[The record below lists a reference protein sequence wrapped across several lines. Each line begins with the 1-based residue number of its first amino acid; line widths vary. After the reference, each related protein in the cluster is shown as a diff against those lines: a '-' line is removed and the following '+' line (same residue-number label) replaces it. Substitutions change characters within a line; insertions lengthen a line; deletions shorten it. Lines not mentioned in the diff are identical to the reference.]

1 MLRIILSMVKSLEK
15 IAKQKKIKYFL
26 VTFVDLFGVQR
37 AKLVPSR
44 AIGEMQKTGAGFGG
58 FATHLDLSFSEP
70 DMFALPDPDSL
81 IQLPWQPDVGW
92 LASDLVMNNKLMDQC
107 PRVILKNQ
115 IENLDKLDLKMK
127 TGVECEFFILN
138 EDGTEVAD
146 NRDDALKPCYDV
158 AALMRRFDVLSEICD
173 SMIKLG
179 WKPYQN
185 DHEDANGQFE
195 MNWDFTDCL
204 TTADRHVFFKFMV
217 KSIAEKHGLRA
228 TFMPKPF
235 TELTGNGCHAH
246 VSVWDKKKKKNL
258 FHDSSDQMGLSKMG
272 YQFIGGII
280 KSVDSFAAWLNPC
293 LNSYERLN
301 AKTTNSGSTYSPTAV
316 TYSGNNRT
324 HMIRIPDEGRF
335 EFRAADGAVNP
346 YLLQSGIIAMG
357 LDGMK
362 NKRSPGKRLDINMYT
377 QGHKLK
383 RVKKLP
389 NSLEQAI
396 KKFSND
402 TIVKKSIGAKV
413 VSKYVKLKKR
423 ELKEFSQVGEAN
435 KAGWTRKN
443 IIDC

>member
-1 MLRIILSMVKSLEK
+1 MNINL
-15 IAKQKKIKYFL
+15 AKVASQKKIKYFL
-26 VTFVDLFGVQR
+26 ITFVDLFGVQR
-37 AKLVPSR
+37 AKLVPAR
-44 AIGEMQKTGAGFGG
+44 AISEMQKTGAGFGG

-70 DMFALPDPDSL
+70 DMFAVPDPQSL
-81 IQLPWQPDVGW
+81 IQLPWQPDVAW
-92 LASDLVMNNKLMDQC
+92 LASDLVMNNELMGQC

-115 IENLDKLDLKMK
+115 INSLETLNMKMM

-235 TELTGNGCHAH
+235 SQLTGNGCHAH

-258 FHDSSDQMGLSKMG
+258 FHDTSDQLGLSKMG
-272 YQFIGGII
+272 YQFIGGIM

-413 VSKYVKLKKR
+413 VSKYVKLKNR
-423 ELKEFSQVGEAN
+423 ELKEFSQVHEAN
-435 KAGWTRKN
+435 KESWIRKN

>member
-1 MLRIILSMVKSLEK
+1 MLSIILFMVKSLEK

-26 VTFVDLFGVQR
+26 VTFVDFFGVQR
-37 AKLVPSR
+37 AKLVPTR

-92 LASDLVMNNKLMDQC
+92 LASDLIMNNEFMDQC

-115 IENLDKLDLKMK
+115 INNLDNLNLQMM

-195 MNWDFTDCL
+195 MNWDYTDCL

-235 TELTGNGCHAH
+235 TQLTGNGCHAH

-258 FHDSSDQMGLSKMG
+258 FQDSSDQLGLSKMG
-272 YQFIGGII
+272 YQFIGGIM

-357 LDGMK
+357 LDGIK

-377 QGHKLK
+377 QGNKLK

-402 TIVKKSIGAKV
+402 TIVKKSIGARV

-423 ELKEFSQVGEAN
+423 ELKEFSQIGEAN
-435 KAGWTRKN
+435 KASWMRKN

>member
-37 AKLVPSR
+37 AKLVPTR

-92 LASDLVMNNKLMDQC
+92 LASDLVMNNQFMDQC

-115 IENLDKLDLKMK
+115 INNLDKLNLKMM

-179 WKPYQN
+179 WNPYQN

-195 MNWDFTDCL
+195 MNWDYTDCL

-235 TELTGNGCHAH
+235 AELTGNGCHAH

-258 FHDSSDQMGLSKMG
+258 FHDSSDQLGLSKIG

-383 RVKKLP
+383 RIKKLP
-389 NSLEQAI
+389 NSLEQAL
-396 KKFSND
+396 KKFNND
-402 TIVKKSIGAKV
+402 AVVKKSIGARV
-413 VSKYVKLKKR
+413 VSKYIKLKKR
-423 ELKEFSQVGEAN
+423 ELKEFSQVGEEN
-435 KAGWTRKN
+435 KANWIRKN

>member
-37 AKLVPSR
+37 AKLVPTP

-115 IENLDKLDLKMK
+115 INNLDKLNLKMM

-195 MNWDFTDCL
+195 MNWDYTDCL

-258 FHDSSDQMGLSKMG
+258 FQDSSDQLGLSKMG
-272 YQFIGGII
+272 YQFIGGIM

-357 LDGMK
+357 LDGVK

-435 KAGWTRKN
+435 KASWMRKN

>member
-26 VTFVDLFGVQR
+26 VTFIDLFGVQR
-37 AKLVPSR
+37 AKLVPTR

-70 DMFALPDPDSL
+70 DMFALPDPESL

-115 IENLDKLDLKMK
+115 IENLDKLNLKMM

-195 MNWDFTDCL
+195 MNWDYTDCL

-272 YQFIGGII
+272 YQFIGGIM

-383 RVKKLP
+383 RIKKLP
-389 NSLEQAI
+389 NSLEQAL
-396 KKFSND
+396 KKFNND
-402 TIVKKSIGAKV
+402 AVVKKSIGARV
-413 VSKYVKLKKR
+413 VSKYIKLKKR
-423 ELKEFSQVGEAN
+423 ELKEFSQVGEEN
-435 KAGWTRKN
+435 KANWIRKN

>member
-115 IENLDKLDLKMK
+115 IENLDKLNLKMM

-195 MNWDFTDCL
+195 MNWDYTDCL

-217 KSIAEKHGLRA
+217 KSIAEKYGLRA

-235 TELTGNGCHAH
+235 AELTGNGCHAH

-258 FHDSSDQMGLSKMG
+258 FHDSSDQLGLSKIG

-383 RVKKLP
+383 RIKKLP
-389 NSLEQAI
+389 NSLEQAL
-396 KKFSND
+396 KKFNND
-402 TIVKKSIGAKV
+402 AVVKKSIGARV
-413 VSKYVKLKKR
+413 VSKYIKLKKR
-423 ELKEFSQVGEAN
+423 ELKEFSQVGEEN
-435 KAGWTRKN
+435 KANWIRKN

>member
-1 MLRIILSMVKSLEK
+1 MLRIILSMVKNLEK

-37 AKLVPSR
+37 AKLVPTR

-70 DMFALPDPDSL
+70 DMFALPDPESL

-115 IENLDKLDLKMK
+115 IENLDKLDLTMK

-138 EDGTEVAD
+138 EDGSEVAD
-146 NRDDALKPCYDV
+146 TRDDALKPCYDV

-195 MNWDFTDCL
+195 MNWDYTDCL

-235 TELTGNGCHAH
+235 TQLTGNGCHAH
-246 VSVWDKKKKKNL
+246 VSIWDKKKKKNL
-258 FHDSSDQMGLSKMG
+258 FHDTSDKLGLSKMG
-272 YQFIGGII
+272 YQFIGGIM

-357 LDGMK
+357 LDGIK

-389 NSLEQAI
+389 KSLEHAI

-402 TIVKKSIGAKV
+402 AVVKKSIGAKV
-413 VSKYVKLKKR
+413 VSKYVKLKRR
-423 ELKEFSQVGEAN
+423 ELNEFSQVGEAN
-435 KAGWTRKN
+435 KISWVRKN

>member
-115 IENLDKLDLKMK
+115 IENLDKLNLKMM

-195 MNWDFTDCL
+195 MNWDYTDCL

-272 YQFIGGII
+272 YQFIGGIM

-402 TIVKKSIGAKV
+402 AIVKKSIGSKV

-435 KAGWTRKN
+435 KASWMRKN

>member
-1 MLRIILSMVKSLEK
+1 MLSIILFMVKSLEK

-37 AKLVPSR
+37 AKLVPTR

-92 LASDLVMNNKLMDQC
+92 LASDLIMNNEFMDQC

-115 IENLDKLDLKMK
+115 INNLDNLNLQMM

-195 MNWDFTDCL
+195 MNWDYTDCL

-235 TELTGNGCHAH
+235 TQLTGNGCHAH

-258 FHDSSDQMGLSKMG
+258 FQDSSDQLGLSKMG
-272 YQFIGGII
+272 YQFIGGIM

-357 LDGMK
+357 LDGIK

-377 QGHKLK
+377 QGNKLK

-402 TIVKKSIGAKV
+402 TIVKKSIGARV

-423 ELKEFSQVGEAN
+423 ELKEFSQIDEAN
-435 KAGWTRKN
+435 KASWMRKN

>member
-37 AKLVPSR
+37 AKLVPTR

-70 DMFALPDPDSL
+70 DMFALPDPESL

-115 IENLDKLDLKMK
+115 IENLDKLDLTMM

-138 EDGTEVAD
+138 EDGSEVAD
-146 NRDDALKPCYDV
+146 TRDDALKPCYDV

-195 MNWDFTDCL
+195 MNWDYTDCL

-235 TELTGNGCHAH
+235 TQLTGNGCHAH
-246 VSVWDKKKKKNL
+246 VSIWDKKKKKNL
-258 FHDSSDQMGLSKMG
+258 FHDTSDKLGLSKMG
-272 YQFIGGII
+272 YQFIGGIM

-357 LDGMK
+357 LDGIK

-389 NSLEQAI
+389 KSLEHAI

-402 TIVKKSIGAKV
+402 AVVKKSIGAKV
-413 VSKYVKLKKR
+413 VSKYVKLKRR
-423 ELKEFSQVGEAN
+423 ELNEFSQVGEAN
-435 KAGWTRKN
+435 KISWVRKN

>member
-1 MLRIILSMVKSLEK
+1 MLSIILFMVKSLEK

-37 AKLVPSR
+37 AKLVPTR

-92 LASDLVMNNKLMDQC
+92 LASDLIMNNEFMDQC

-115 IENLDKLDLKMK
+115 INNLDNLNLQMM

-195 MNWDFTDCL
+195 MNWDYTDCL

-235 TELTGNGCHAH
+235 TQLTGNGCHAH

-258 FHDSSDQMGLSKMG
+258 FQDSSDQLGLSKMG
-272 YQFIGGII
+272 YQFIGGIM

-357 LDGMK
+357 LDGIK

-377 QGHKLK
+377 QGNKLK

-402 TIVKKSIGAKV
+402 TIVKKSIGARV

-423 ELKEFSQVGEAN
+423 ELKEFSQIGEAD
-435 KAGWTRKN
+435 KASWMRKN

>member
-1 MLRIILSMVKSLEK
+1 MAKDLSKL
-15 IAKQKKIKYFL
+15 AKQKKIKYFL
-26 VTFVDLFGVQR
+26 ISFVDLFGVLR
-37 AKLVPSR
+37 SKLVPTQ
-44 AIGEMQKTGAGFGG
+44 AISEMQKNGAGFAG
-58 FATHLDLSFSEP
+58 FATWLDMTP
-70 DMFALPDPDSL
+70 ADTDMFAIPDSDSL
-81 IQLPWQPDVGW
+81 IQLPWNKEVGW
-92 LASDLVMNNKLMDQC
+92 LASDLWMNGKKVKAS
-107 PRVILKNQ
+107 PRVMLKDQ
-115 IENLDKLDLKMK
+115 ITKLSKMNLQMK
-127 TGVECEFFILN
+127 SGVECEYFLISQ
-138 EDGTEVAD
+138 DGSNIAD
-146 NRDDALKPCYDV
+146 SRDIQSKPCYDQS
-158 AALMRRFDVLSEICD
+158 ALMRRYELIKEICD
-173 SMIKLG
+173 SMIELG

-195 MNWDFTDCL
+195 MNWDYTDCL

-235 TELTGNGCHAH
+235 TQLTGNGCHAH

-258 FHDSSDQMGLSKMG
+258 FQDSSDQLGLSKMG

-389 NSLEQAI
+389 NSLEKAI

-423 ELKEFSQVGEAN
+423 ELKEFSQIREAN
-435 KAGWTRKN
+435 KASWMRKN

>member
-1 MLRIILSMVKSLEK
+1 MNINL
-15 IAKQKKIKYFL
+15 AKVASQKKIKYFL
-26 VTFVDLFGVQR
+26 ITFVDLFGVQR
-37 AKLVPSR
+37 AKLVPAR
-44 AIGEMQKTGAGFGG
+44 AISEMQKTGAGFGG

-70 DMFALPDPDSL
+70 DMFAVPDPQSL
-81 IQLPWQPDVGW
+81 IQLPWQPDVAW
-92 LASDLVMNNKLMDQC
+92 LASDLVMNNELIGQC

-115 IENLDKLDLKMK
+115 INSLEALDMKMM

-138 EDGTEVAD
+138 EEGTQVAD

-195 MNWDFTDCL
+195 MNWEYADCL

-235 TELTGNGCHAH
+235 TQLTGNGCHAH
-246 VSVWDKKKKKNL
+246 VSLWDMKKKKNL
-258 FHDSSDQMGLSKMG
+258 FHDSSDQLGLSKIG
-272 YQFIGGII
+272 YYFIGGII
-280 KSVDSFAAWLNPC
+280 KSADAFAAWFNPS

-301 AKTTNSGSTYSPTAV
+301 ATTTNSGSTYSPTAV

-357 LDGMK
+357 LDGIK
-362 NKRSPGKRLDINMYT
+362 NKRKPGKRLDINMYT
-377 QGHKLK
+377 QGHKL
-383 RVKKLP
+383 RRIKKLP
-389 NSLEQAI
+389 VNLDQAL
-396 KKFSND
+396 KKFSED
-402 TIVKKSIGAKV
+402 VIVKNSIGSKI

-423 ELKEFSQVGEAN
+423 ELKEFN
-435 KAGWTRKN
+435 KVRESNKKDWTRKN

>member
-1 MLRIILSMVKSLEK
+1 MLRIILNMVKSLEK

-37 AKLVPSR
+37 AKLVPTR

-92 LASDLVMNNKLMDQC
+92 LASDLVMNNQFMDQC

-115 IENLDKLDLKMK
+115 INNLDKLNLKMM

-179 WKPYQN
+179 WNPYQN

-195 MNWDFTDCL
+195 MNWDYTDCL

-235 TELTGNGCHAH
+235 TQLTGNGCHAH

-258 FHDSSDQMGLSKMG
+258 FHDTSDQLGLSKMG
-272 YQFIGGII
+272 YQFIGGIM
-280 KSVDSFAAWLNPC
+280 KSVDSFTAWLNPC

-357 LDGMK
+357 LDGIK
-362 NKRSPGKRLDINMYT
+362 NKRSPGKRLNINMYT

-389 NSLEQAI
+389 NNLEQAI

-402 TIVKKSIGAKV
+402 AVVKKSIGAKV
-413 VSKYVKLKKR
+413 VSKYVKLKKH
-423 ELKEFSQVGEAN
+423 ELKEFSQIREAN
-435 KAGWTRKN
+435 KASWMRKN

>member
-1 MLRIILSMVKSLEK
+1 MLSIILFMVKSLEK

-37 AKLVPSR
+37 AKLVPTR

-92 LASDLVMNNKLMDQC
+92 LASDLIMNNEFMDQC

-115 IENLDKLDLKMK
+115 INNLDNLNLQMM

-158 AALMRRFDVLSEICD
+158 TALMRRFDVLSEICD

-195 MNWDFTDCL
+195 MNWDYTDCL

-235 TELTGNGCHAH
+235 TQLTGNGCHAH

-258 FHDSSDQMGLSKMG
+258 FQDSSDQLGLSKMG
-272 YQFIGGII
+272 YQFIGGIM

-357 LDGMK
+357 LDGIK

-377 QGHKLK
+377 QGNKLK

-402 TIVKKSIGAKV
+402 TIVKKSIGARV

-423 ELKEFSQVGEAN
+423 ELKEFSQIGEAN
-435 KAGWTRKN
+435 KASWMRKN

>member
-15 IAKQKKIKYFL
+15 IAKQKKITYFL

-37 AKLVPSR
+37 AKLVPSQ

-115 IENLDKLDLKMK
+115 IENLDKLNLKMM

-195 MNWDFTDCL
+195 MNWDYTDCL

-258 FHDSSDQMGLSKMG
+258 FHDSSDQLGLSKMG
-272 YQFIGGII
+272 YQFIGGIM

-357 LDGMK
+357 LDGIK

-377 QGHKLK
+377 QGNKLK

-435 KAGWTRKN
+435 KASWMRKN

>member
-115 IENLDKLDLKMK
+115 IENLDKLNLKMM

-195 MNWDFTDCL
+195 MNWDYTDCL

-258 FHDSSDQMGLSKMG
+258 FQDSSDQLGLSKMG
-272 YQFIGGII
+272 YQFIGGIM

-402 TIVKKSIGAKV
+402 AIVKKSIGAKV

-423 ELKEFSQVGEAN
+423 ELKEFSQVGEEN
-435 KAGWTRKN
+435 KANWIRKN

>member
-1 MLRIILSMVKSLEK
+1 MVKSLEK

-37 AKLVPSR
+37 AKLVPTR

-92 LASDLVMNNKLMDQC
+92 LASDLIMNNEFMDQC

-115 IENLDKLDLKMK
+115 INNLDNLNLQMM

-195 MNWDFTDCL
+195 MNWDYTDCL

-235 TELTGNGCHAH
+235 TQLTGNGCHAH

-258 FHDSSDQMGLSKMG
+258 FQDSSDQLGLSKMG
-272 YQFIGGII
+272 YQFIGGIM

-357 LDGMK
+357 LDGIK

-377 QGHKLK
+377 QGNKLK

-402 TIVKKSIGAKV
+402 TIVKKSIGARV

-423 ELKEFSQVGEAN
+423 ELKEFSQIGEAN
-435 KAGWTRKN
+435 KASWMRKN

>member
-1 MLRIILSMVKSLEK
+1 MVKSLEK

-26 VTFVDLFGVQR
+26 VTFVDFFGVQR
-37 AKLVPSR
+37 AKLVPTR

-92 LASDLVMNNKLMDQC
+92 LASDLIMNNEFMDQC

-115 IENLDKLDLKMK
+115 INNLDNLNLQMM

-195 MNWDFTDCL
+195 MNWDYTDCL

-235 TELTGNGCHAH
+235 TQLTGNGCHAH

-258 FHDSSDQMGLSKMG
+258 FQDSSDQLGLSKMG
-272 YQFIGGII
+272 YQFIGGIM

-357 LDGMK
+357 LDGIK

-377 QGHKLK
+377 QGNKLK

-402 TIVKKSIGAKV
+402 TIVKKSIGARV

-423 ELKEFSQVGEAN
+423 ELKEFSQIGEAN
-435 KAGWTRKN
+435 KASWMRKN

>member
-1 MLRIILSMVKSLEK
+1 MLSIILFMVKSLEK

-37 AKLVPSR
+37 AKLVPTR

-92 LASDLVMNNKLMDQC
+92 LASDLIMNNEFMDQC

-115 IENLDKLDLKMK
+115 INNLDNLNLQMM

-195 MNWDFTDCL
+195 MNWDYTDCL

-235 TELTGNGCHAH
+235 TQLTGNGCHAH
-246 VSVWDKKKKKNL
+246 VSVWDKKKKKYL
-258 FHDSSDQMGLSKMG
+258 FQDSSDQLGLSKMG
-272 YQFIGGII
+272 YQFIGGIM

-357 LDGMK
+357 LDGIK

-377 QGHKLK
+377 QGNKLK

-402 TIVKKSIGAKV
+402 TIVKKSIGARV

-423 ELKEFSQVGEAN
+423 ELKEFSQIGEAN
-435 KAGWTRKN
+435 KASWMRKN

>member
-1 MLRIILSMVKSLEK
+1 MLRIIISMVKSLEK

-37 AKLVPSR
+37 AKLVPTR

-115 IENLDKLDLKMK
+115 IENLDKLDLTMK

-138 EDGTEVAD
+138 EDGSEVAD
-146 NRDDALKPCYDV
+146 TRDDALKPCYDV

-195 MNWDFTDCL
+195 MNWDYTDCL

-235 TELTGNGCHAH
+235 TQLTGNGCHAH
-246 VSVWDKKKKKNL
+246 VSIWDKKKKKNL
-258 FHDSSDQMGLSKMG
+258 FHDTSDKLGLSKMG
-272 YQFIGGII
+272 YQFIGGIM

-357 LDGMK
+357 LDGIK

-389 NSLEQAI
+389 KSLEHAI

-402 TIVKKSIGAKV
+402 AVVKKSIGAKV
-413 VSKYVKLKKR
+413 VSKYVKLKRR
-423 ELKEFSQVGEAN
+423 ELNEFSQVGEAN
-435 KAGWTRKN
+435 KISWVRKN

>member
-115 IENLDKLDLKMK
+115 INNLDKLNLKMM

-138 EDGTEVAD
+138 EDGSEVAD
-146 NRDDALKPCYDV
+146 TRDDALKPCYDV

-179 WKPYQN
+179 WNPYQN

-217 KSIAEKHGLRA
+217 KSIAEKNGLRA

-235 TELTGNGCHAH
+235 TQLTGNGCHAH
-246 VSVWDKKKKKNL
+246 VSVWDKKKNKNL
-258 FHDSSDQMGLSKMG
+258 FQDSSDQLSLSKMG
-272 YQFIGGII
+272 YQFIGGIM

-402 TIVKKSIGAKV
+402 TIVKKSIGTKV

-423 ELKEFSQVGEAN
+423 ELKEFSQVREAN
-435 KAGWTRKN
+435 KASWMRKN

>member
-37 AKLVPSR
+37 AKLVPTP
-44 AIGEMQKTGAGFGG
+44 AIREMQKTGAGFGG

-92 LASDLVMNNKLMDQC
+92 LASDLVMNNQFMDQC

-115 IENLDKLDLKMK
+115 INNLDKLNLKMM

-195 MNWDFTDCL
+195 MNWDYTDCL

-235 TELTGNGCHAH
+235 TQLTGNGCHAH

-258 FHDSSDQMGLSKMG
+258 FQDSSDQLGLSKMG
-272 YQFIGGII
+272 YQFIGGIM

-402 TIVKKSIGAKV
+402 VIVKKSIGAKV

>member
-1 MLRIILSMVKSLEK
+1 MLSIILFMVKSLEK

-37 AKLVPSR
+37 AKLVPTR

-92 LASDLVMNNKLMDQC
+92 LASDLIMNNEFMDQC

-115 IENLDKLDLKMK
+115 INNLDNLNLQMM

-195 MNWDFTDCL
+195 MNWDYTDCL

-235 TELTGNGCHAH
+235 TQLTGNGCHAH

-258 FHDSSDQMGLSKMG
+258 FQDSSDQLGLSKMG
-272 YQFIGGII
+272 YQFIGGIM

-357 LDGMK
+357 LDGIK

-377 QGHKLK
+377 QGNKLK

-402 TIVKKSIGAKV
+402 TIVKKSIGARV

-423 ELKEFSQVGEAN
+423 ELKEYSQIGEAN
-435 KAGWTRKN
+435 KASWMRKN

>member
-1 MLRIILSMVKSLEK
+1 MLRIIHFMVKSLEK

-37 AKLVPSR
+37 AKLVPTR

-92 LASDLVMNNKLMDQC
+92 LASDLIMNNKFMDQC

-115 IENLDKLDLKMK
+115 INNLDNLNLQMM

-138 EDGTEVAD
+138 EDGSEVAD

-235 TELTGNGCHAH
+235 TQLTGNGCHAH

-258 FHDSSDQMGLSKMG
+258 FQDSSDQLGLSKMG
-272 YQFIGGII
+272 YQFIGGIM

-435 KAGWTRKN
+435 KASWMRKN

>member
-37 AKLVPSR
+37 AKLVPAQ

-115 IENLDKLDLKMK
+115 IENLDKLNLKMM

-138 EDGTEVAD
+138 EDGTDVAD

-195 MNWDFTDCL
+195 MNWDYTDCL

-235 TELTGNGCHAH
+235 TQLTGNGCHAH

-258 FHDSSDQMGLSKMG
+258 FQDSSDQLGLSKMG
-272 YQFIGGII
+272 YQFIGGIMR
-280 KSVDSFAAWLNPC
+280 SVDSFAAWLNPC

-389 NSLEQAI
+389 NNLDQAI

-402 TIVKKSIGAKV
+402 AVVKKSIGAKV

-423 ELKEFSQVGEAN
+423 ELKEFNRIDEEN
-435 KAGWTRKN
+435 KGNWIRKN

>member
-1 MLRIILSMVKSLEK
+1 MLSIILFMVKSLEK

-26 VTFVDLFGVQR
+26 VTFVDFFGVQR
-37 AKLVPSR
+37 AKLVPTR

-92 LASDLVMNNKLMDQC
+92 LASDLIMNNEFMDQC

-115 IENLDKLDLKMK
+115 INNLDNLNLQMM

-195 MNWDFTDCL
+195 MNWDYTDCL

-235 TELTGNGCHAH
+235 TQLTGNGCHAH

-258 FHDSSDQMGLSKMG
+258 FQDSSDQLGLSKMG
-272 YQFIGGII
+272 YQFIGGIM

-357 LDGMK
+357 LDGIK

-377 QGHKLK
+377 QGNKLK

-402 TIVKKSIGAKV
+402 TIVKKSIGARV

-423 ELKEFSQVGEAN
+423 ELKEFSQIDEAN
-435 KAGWTRKN
+435 KASWMRKN

>member
-1 MLRIILSMVKSLEK
+1 MNINL
-15 IAKQKKIKYFL
+15 AKVASQKKIKYFL
-26 VTFVDLFGVQR
+26 ITFVDLFGVQR
-37 AKLVPSR
+37 AKLVPAR
-44 AIGEMQKTGAGFGG
+44 AISEMQKTGAGFGG

-70 DMFALPDPDSL
+70 DMFAVPDPQSL
-81 IQLPWQPDVGW
+81 IQLPWQPDVAW
-92 LASDLVMNNKLMDQC
+92 LASDLVMNNELMGQC

-115 IENLDKLDLKMK
+115 INSLEALDMKMM

-138 EDGTEVAD
+138 EEGTQVAD

-158 AALMRRFDVLSEICD
+158 AAFMRRFDVLSEICD

-195 MNWDFTDCL
+195 MNWEYADCL

-235 TELTGNGCHAH
+235 TQLTGNGCHAH
-246 VSVWDKKKKKNL
+246 VSLWDMKKKKNL
-258 FHDSSDQMGLSKMG
+258 FHDSSDQLGLSKIG
-272 YQFIGGII
+272 YYFIGGII
-280 KSVDSFAAWLNPC
+280 KSADAFAAWFNPS

-301 AKTTNSGSTYSPTAV
+301 ATTTNSGSTYSPTAV

-357 LDGMK
+357 LDGIK
-362 NKRSPGKRLDINMYT
+362 NKRKPGKRQDINMYT

-383 RVKKLP
+383 RIKKLP
-389 NSLEQAI
+389 VNLDQAL
-396 KKFSND
+396 KKFSED
-402 TIVKKSIGAKV
+402 VIVKNSIGSKI

-423 ELKEFSQVGEAN
+423 ELKEFN
-435 KAGWTRKN
+435 KVRESNKKEWTRKN

>member
-37 AKLVPSR
+37 AKLVPTR

-115 IENLDKLDLKMK
+115 IENLDKLNLKMM

-195 MNWDFTDCL
+195 MNWDYTDCL

-258 FHDSSDQMGLSKMG
+258 FQDSSDQLGLSKMG
-272 YQFIGGII
+272 YQFIGGIM

-402 TIVKKSIGAKV
+402 TIVKKSIGSKV

>member
-1 MLRIILSMVKSLEK
+1 MLSIILFMVKSLEK

-26 VTFVDLFGVQR
+26 VTFVDFFGVQR
-37 AKLVPSR
+37 AKLVPTR

-92 LASDLVMNNKLMDQC
+92 LASDLIMNNEFMDQC

-115 IENLDKLDLKMK
+115 INNLDNLNLQMM

-195 MNWDFTDCL
+195 MNWDYTDCL

-235 TELTGNGCHAH
+235 TQLTGNGCHAH

-258 FHDSSDQMGLSKMG
+258 FQDSSDQLGLSKMG
-272 YQFIGGII
+272 YQFIGGIM

-357 LDGMK
+357 LDGIK

-377 QGHKLK
+377 QGNKLK

-402 TIVKKSIGAKV
+402 TIVKKSIGARV

-423 ELKEFSQVGEAN
+423 ELKEFSQIGEAN
-435 KAGWTRKN
+435 KASWIRKN

>member
-1 MLRIILSMVKSLEK
+1 MNINL
-15 IAKQKKIKYFL
+15 AKVASQKKIKYFL
-26 VTFVDLFGVQR
+26 ITFVDLFGVQR
-37 AKLVPSR
+37 AKLVPAR
-44 AIGEMQKTGAGFGG
+44 AISEMQKTGAGFGG

-70 DMFALPDPDSL
+70 DMFAVPDPQSL
-81 IQLPWQPDVGW
+81 IQLPWQPDVAW
-92 LASDLVMNNKLMDQC
+92 LASDLVMNNELIGQC

-115 IENLDKLDLKMK
+115 INSLEALDMKMM

-138 EDGTEVAD
+138 EEGTQVAD

-195 MNWDFTDCL
+195 MNWEYADCL

-235 TELTGNGCHAH
+235 TQLTGNGCHAH
-246 VSVWDKKKKKNL
+246 VSLWDMKKKKNL
-258 FHDSSDQMGLSKMG
+258 FHDSSDQLGLSKIG
-272 YQFIGGII
+272 YYFIGGII
-280 KSVDSFAAWLNPC
+280 KSADAFAAWFNPS

-301 AKTTNSGSTYSPTAV
+301 ATTTNSGSTYSPTAV

-357 LDGMK
+357 LDGIK
-362 NKRSPGKRLDINMYT
+362 NKRKPGKRQDINMYT

-383 RVKKLP
+383 RIKKLP
-389 NSLEQAI
+389 VNLDQAL
-396 KKFSND
+396 KKFSED
-402 TIVKKSIGAKV
+402 VIVKNSIGSKI

-423 ELKEFSQVGEAN
+423 ELREFN
-435 KAGWTRKN
+435 KVSESYKKDWTRKN